1 MSTRVARLCGDA
13 VPGPWG
19 LTGRQAQAFA
29 DLLQILQSG
38 EQSAALTFEVLGR
51 RRKRSGDN
59 DTLTAALSSVAADER
74 EHAVLLARVQ
84 STLPAPLADEHLQ
97 AATERFFSQLVSRTA
112 GVHFTRIAALD
123 SALCLVLAALRRA
136 QPALFGAAFQRIL
149 TDEARHVA
157 LASQYARTL
166 AQGRERECVAAATRS
181 ELSQL
186 LALRAD
192 CFEEL
197 AIDPQILFRR
207 IRQPPHF
214 LRA

>member
-1 MSTRVARLCGDA
+1 MSTEVARLCGDA
-13 VPGPWG
+13 VPGPLG
-19 LTGRQAQAFA
+19 LKGRQVQAFA
-29 DLLQILQSG
+29 DLLHILQSG

-51 RRKRSGDN
+51 RRQRSGD
-59 DTLTAALSSVAADER
+59 DDALTAALSRVVADER

-84 STLPAPLADEHLQ
+84 SNLPAPLADTHLQ
-97 AATERFFSQLVSRTA
+97 AATERFFSQLASRAA
-112 GVHFTRIAALD
+112 GVHFARIAALD

-157 LASQYARTL
+157 LASQYAWTL
-166 AQGRERECVAAATRS
+166 ARGRERECAATATRI

-197 AIDPQILFRR
+197 AIDPEVLFRR